1 MAVIGKTMSSP
12 KTLAR
17 QPERALLRIGAVSTV
32 LGLLL
37 GIAASVFHGGGAQP
51 NDLQATLPEYAANNV
66 WELVHL
72 VQFVADVF
80 LLVGFFALYRSIAAT
95 RGGVSAALARLGIVV
110 AVVAEAIYG
119 VNQAV
124 DIANKFTAQQ
134 WLSAP
139 LADQAN
145 ALRIAEAV
153 RHIEIGTSSVWVLTG
168 GIALLFFGLAIALG
182 HDYPRPLGWA
192 AIALGVVQVANSVEL
207 ARNGFTVNSLS
218 IASLLLAPWAFIVAV
233 LLWRKAERGGA
244 P

>member
-1 MAVIGKTMSSP
+1 
-12 KTLAR
+12 
-17 QPERALLRIGAVSTV
+17 
-32 LGLLL
+32 
-37 GIAASVFHGGGAQP
+37 
-51 NDLQATLPEYAANNV
+51 LPEYAANTV

-72 VQFVADVF
+72 VQFVADIFV
-80 LLVGFFALYRSIAAT
+80 LVGFFALYRSIAVT
-95 RGGVSAALARLGIVV
+95 REGVSPALARLGIIV
-110 AVVAEAIYG
+110 AVAAEGIYG

-134 WLSAP
+134 WVSAS

-153 RHIEIGTSSVWVLTG
+153 RHIEIGTSSVWTLTS

-192 AIALGVVQVANSVEL
+192 AIVLSVGQVANSMEL
-207 ARNGFTVNSLS
+207 ARNGFVLSPLS
-218 IASLLLAPWAFIVAV
+218 IASVLLAPWALILAV
-233 LLWRKAERGGA
+233 LMWRKSERGGA

>member
-1 MAVIGKTMSSP
+1 MSSP
-12 KTLAR
+12 TTLVR
-17 QPERALLRIGAVSTV
+17 HPERALLRLGAASTV
-32 LGLLL
+32 LGMLL
-37 GIAASVFHGGGAQP
+37 GIAAGVFHGGGAQP

-72 VQFVADVF
+72 VQFVADIF
-80 LLVGFFALYRSIAAT
+80 GLVGFFALYRSIAAT
-95 RGGVSAALARLGIVV
+95 GAGMSAALARVGIIV
-110 AVVAEAIYG
+110 AVAAEGIYG

-134 WLSAP
+134 WVSAP

-153 RHIEIGTSSVWVLTG
+153 RHIEIGTSSVWTLTS

-182 HDYPRPLGWA
+182 HEYPRPLGWA
-192 AIALGVVQVANSVEL
+192 AIVLSVVQVAYSVEL
-207 ARNGFTVNSLS
+207 ARNGFVLS
-218 IASLLLAPWAFIVAV
+218 PLSVASVLLAPWALIVAV

>member
-1 MAVIGKTMSSP
+1 MSSP
-12 KTLAR
+12 TTLASH
-17 QPERALLRIGAVSTV
+17 PERALLRIGAASTV

-37 GIAASVFHGGGAQP
+37 GIAASAFHGGGAQP
-51 NDLQATLPEYAANNV
+51 NDLQATLPEYAANDA

-72 VQFVADVF
+72 VQFVADIF

-95 RGGVSAALARLGIVV
+95 GEGVSAALARLGIIV
-110 AVVAEAIYG
+110 AVVAEGIYG

-139 LADQAN
+139 PADQAN

-153 RHIEIGTSSVWVLTG
+153 RHIEIGTSSVWTLTG

-182 HDYPRPLGWA
+182 RDYPRPLGWA
-192 AIALGVVQVANSVEL
+192 AIALGVVQVAYSVEL
-207 ARNGFTVNSLS
+207 ARNGFAISPLA
-218 IASLLLAPWAFIVAV
+218 IASVLLAPWALSVAV
-233 LLWRKAERGGA
+233 LLWRKAGRGGA

>member
-1 MAVIGKTMSSP
+1 MSSP
-12 KTLAR
+12 TTLAR
-17 QPERALLRIGAVSTV
+17 HPERALLRMGAASTV
-32 LGLLL
+32 LGMLL
-37 GIAASVFHGGGAQP
+37 GIAAGVFHGGGAQP
-51 NDLQATLPEYAANNV
+51 SDLQATLPEYAANTV

-72 VQFVADVF
+72 VQFVADIF

-95 RGGVSAALARLGIVV
+95 GAGASAALARLGIVV
-110 AVVAEAIYG
+110 AVAAEGIYG

-134 WLSAP
+134 WVSAP

-153 RHIEIGTSSVWVLTG
+153 RHIEIGTSSVWTLTS

-192 AIALGVVQVANSVEL
+192 AIVLGVVQVANSVEL
-207 ARNGFTVNSLS
+207 ARNGFAVSALS
-218 IASLLLAPWAFIVAV
+218 MASVLLAPWALIVAV
-233 LLWRKAERGGA
+233 LLWRKAEKGGA
-244 P
+244 L